1 MGDIDSIVRLGG
13 PSVKPEASKP
23 NNVVSGDPQQ
33 SLANYYADGGEKFFA
48 GIWESTPGKWRVSY
62 SEHEFCHILAGKLV
76 LADERGGS
84 VTFKAGDAFVIPAGF
99 AGTWETV
106 EPVRKLYA
114 IYQA

>member
-1 MGDIDSIVRLGG
+1 MGDIGSIVRLGG
-13 PSVKPEASKP
+13 PGVKPEVSKP

-33 SLANYYADGGEKFFA
+33 SLVNYYADSGEKFFA
-48 GIWESTPGKWRVSY
+48 GIWEPTPGKWRVSY

-76 LADERGGS
+76 LADEQGGS
-84 VTFKAGDAFVIPAGF
+84 VTFAAGDAFVIPAGF
-99 AGTWETV
+99 TGTWETI